1 MEKTHAKLIKQQY
14 SSLISIQNCMVG
26 SSEAF
31 YDYDYFKQNKIK
43 KDSNSY
49 TQNIK
54 FLEKKDGFN
63 VKENENYKEQ
73 NASRMHVEM
82 QNLGLVLII
91 QTKNAK
97 ALEIILK

>member
-1 MEKTHAKLIKQQY
+1 MEKTHAKLIKQQH
-14 SSLISIQNCMVG
+14 SSLISIQHCMVG

-63 VKENENYKEQ
+63 ENYKEQ
-73 NASRMHVEM
+73 NTSRMHVEM